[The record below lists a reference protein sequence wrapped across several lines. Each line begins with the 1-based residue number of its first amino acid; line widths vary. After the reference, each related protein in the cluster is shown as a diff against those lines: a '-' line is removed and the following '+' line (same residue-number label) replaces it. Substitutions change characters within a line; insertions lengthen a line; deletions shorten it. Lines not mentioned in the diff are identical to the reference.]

1 MGAGWLVGPRPD
13 GRRTRV
19 SSFVCDM
26 RVLFADPVSRCPGIG
41 IWFLALQ
48 LVLALLGEKSNGYS
62 VSKCR
67 EWGEMTI
74 VFFSLSRST
83 RLLKCLVVRSG
94 SGGRDNEGQRLAL
107 AIDVFLPWCSS
118 VPGHAIGATHRPP
131 RHSWP
136 CRPPIARHAHETIS
150 RPVTSK
156 PIHAIPQPAVR
167 QQNPLVHPIGIVD
180 CMREPSWSILR
191 CCVGRGVA
199 QDGELMRALQ
209 MPWVVNGTAGRDRE

>member
-1 MGAGWLVGPRPD
+1 MAKVQKKKSQPKPDEMGAGWLVAPRPD

-107 AIDVFLPWCSS
+107 AIDVFLP
-118 VPGHAIGATHRPP
+118 GARRSLAMPLAQ
-131 RHSWP
+131 
-136 CRPPIARHAHETIS
+136 PIALPGTPGR
-150 RPVTSK
+150 
-156 PIHAIPQPAVR
+156 AVR
-167 QQNPLVHPIGIVD
+167 QSP
-180 CMREPSWSILR
+180 
-191 CCVGRGVA
+191 A
-199 QDGELMRALQ
+199 
-209 MPWVVNGTAGRDRE
+209 MPMKPFPDQ

>member
-1 MGAGWLVGPRPD
+1 MGAGWLVAPRPD

-41 IWFLALQ
+41 IWFPALQ

-62 VSKCR
+62 VSKCK

-107 AIDVFLPWCSS
+107 AIDVFLP
-118 VPGHAIGATHRPP
+118 GARRSLAMPLAQ
-131 RHSWP
+131 
-136 CRPPIARHAHETIS
+136 PIALPGTPGR
-150 RPVTSK
+150 
-156 PIHAIPQPAVR
+156 AVR
-167 QQNPLVHPIGIVD
+167 QSPAMPMKPFPDQRPPNQS
-180 CMREPSWSILR
+180 MQFPSQRSGNRIPSSTLSASWIA
-191 CCVGRGVA
+191 CVNHHGRSFGAVSVE
-199 QDGELMRALQ
+199 GSRRM
-209 MPWVVNGTAGRDRE
+209 GS

>member
-1 MGAGWLVGPRPD
+1 MNPTTAAPNRERKKHCPSVCQTHTRNPVPVSKKKTGGRAAQNNHTHTGGDHSPPDTHTHTPHGKSAKKNESAQTRRDGSRVVGCPRPD

-74 VFFSLSRST
+74 VFFSLQINPST
-83 RLLKCLVVRSG
+83 EMPRCPVGVR
-94 SGGRDNEGQRLAL
+94 RE
-107 AIDVFLPWCSS
+107 
-118 VPGHAIGATHRPP
+118 
-131 RHSWP
+131 
-136 CRPPIARHAHETIS
+136 
-150 RPVTSK
+150 
-156 PIHAIPQPAVR
+156 R
-167 QQNPLVHPIGIVD
+167 Q
-180 CMREPSWSILR
+180 
-191 CCVGRGVA
+191 
-199 QDGELMRALQ
+199 
-209 MPWVVNGTAGRDRE
+209 